1 MTRSMIRRGAAVAA
15 VAATL
20 VVAYGSTDAAAP
32 KGKTRAAETKYLMK
46 GIAVANCG
54 ALGKAFKEAAP
65 TDDAGWDTLVCHAS
79 LLNEL
84 SYVLMDD
91 GRCPSKTWAD
101 ASKLLREQS
110 GAVLAALEAKNF
122 TGAQDAFKLMTGACA
137 ACHKEHKK

>member
-1 MTRSMIRRGAAVAA
+1 MTRSICRLAAMTAVVIAAV
-15 VAATL
+15 
-20 VVAYGSTDAAAP
+20 VVLHSSHAAAP

-46 GIAVANCG
+46 GIAGSNCG

-65 TDDAGWDTLVCHAS
+65 VDDAGWETLACHAS

-91 GRCPSKTWAD
+91 GRCPDKTWAD
-101 ASKLLREQS
+101 ASKSLREQS
-110 GAVLAALEAKNF
+110 AAVLAAVQAKKF
-122 TGAQDAFKLMTGACA
+122 DDAQSAFKLMTGACG